1 MSEYR
6 EITSSEELASALR
19 ESEKRSV
26 LFFKHSNTCGISGRA
41 FREFQNYLESA
52 ESGRAAHFL
61 ITVQTAREVS
71 RELANLTGIQHE
83 SPQVILVRNGKAVWS
98 ESHLALKKDLLAAA
112 IS

>member
-19 ESEKRSV
+19 ESEERSV
-26 LFFKHSNTCGISGRA
+26 LFFKHSNTCEISDRA
-41 FREFQNYLESA
+41 FREYRRYIESP
-52 ESGRAAHFL
+52 ESSRASHFL

-71 RELANLTGIQHE
+71 RELARVTGVRHE
-83 SPQVILVRNGKAVWS
+83 SPQAILVRNGKAVWN
-98 ESHLALKKDLLAAA
+98 ESHMALRKETLAKA